1 MEEFGKSRKNDGSPN
16 LGQEGDTFVIFRNLT
31 NFEFLNDPVYLL
43 GSALYV
49 SKLNKMHRRTFV
61 REAAVLTTATLL
73 IPGTSLLGNSNP
85 LTQKN
90 WAWAR
95 PNAKWSIDNWKS
107 ALTKAKEKGIDAILL
122 EVYNGTTT
130 YFEGGQLPMVD
141 NLTEKLI
148 PVCQSIGME
157 FHAWMWT
164 MPCNAP
170 SVIEK
175 HADWFAVNRLGQPAH
190 THPAYV
196 GYYKFLCPCHPE
208 VREFIQGNVASL
220 GKISEID
227 GIHLD
232 YVRLPDVILAEA
244 LQPKYKLV
252 QDREFPEFDY
262 SYSSYC
268 RQQFMEKSGLDPVKD
283 IQDPA
288 NHQEWVQFRRDSVS
302 HLVNNALAPE
312 ARKYG
317 KQITAAVFP
326 NWQHVRQEW
335 HTWDLDGFLPMLYHG
350 FYNQD
355 IDFIQRETKASL
367 ERLQHKKPVYS
378 GVFVPDLTPEKL
390 PLAIREGL
398 NGGASGFSLFDL
410 GSMTQEHWQALG

>member
-1 MEEFGKSRKNDGSPN
+1 
-16 LGQEGDTFVIFRNLT
+16 
-31 NFEFLNDPVYLL
+31 
-43 GSALYV
+43 
-49 SKLNKMHRRTFV
+49 
-61 REAAVLTTATLL
+61 
-73 IPGTSLLGNSNP
+73 
-85 LTQKN
+85 
-90 WAWAR
+90 
-95 PNAKWSIDNWKS
+95 
-107 ALTKAKEKGIDAILL
+107 
-122 EVYNGTTT
+122 
-130 YFEGGQLPMVD
+130 
-141 NLTEKLI
+141 
-148 PVCQSIGME
+148 ME

-175 HADWFAVNRLGQPAH
+175 HPDWYAVNRLGQPAH

-208 VREFIQGNVASL
+208 VREFIRGNVASL

-262 SYSSYC
+262 SYSSHC
-268 RQQFMEKSGLDPVKD
+268 RQQFMDKSGLDPIKD

-288 NHQEWVQFRRDSVS
+288 NHREWVQFRRDSVS
-302 HLVNNALAPE
+302 DLVNQVLAPE
-312 ARKYG
+312 ARKYA

-335 HTWDLDGFLPMLYHG
+335 HTWNLDGFLPMLYHG

-355 IDFIQRETKASL
+355 IDFIQSETKAAL
-367 ERLQHKKPVYS
+367 DRLQHKKPVYC
-378 GVFVPDLTPEKL
+378 GVFVPDLTPERL
-390 PLAIREGL
+390 PQAILEAKA
-398 NGGASGFSLFDL
+398 GGASGFSLFDL